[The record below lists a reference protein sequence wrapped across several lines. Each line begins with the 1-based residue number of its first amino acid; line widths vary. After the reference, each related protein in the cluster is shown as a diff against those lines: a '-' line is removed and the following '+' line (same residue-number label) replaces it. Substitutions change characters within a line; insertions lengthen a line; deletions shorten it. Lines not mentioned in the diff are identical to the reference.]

1 MSLQDNINR
10 LKQATESHTGNGNG
24 DDKNPLENLV
34 HQPIRASQQ
43 NPQLVFRIL
52 PPAPGK
58 ELFYSEGR
66 QWWVDTVNKA
76 GKTKQ
81 MPVALAV
88 EHQDTDPVQNL
99 IDELE
104 ARNAL
109 PQNVFKRPNKP
120 IIHYYMNVV
129 PYVWANG
136 TMQMQTDERGL
147 PDVYVLDASNKT
159 MTTLVEALGDPM
171 NNPNENPNF
180 IAQYNIAPTE
190 EQKSWS
196 FLSSGLALAV
206 RITRTVNESNKV
218 RYNTDIAQGYP
229 LTSLP
234 QGWETKLEDLD
245 ALMEPS
251 YLTSPN
257 YANWIVKQVSN
268 AAGLSGNVQA
278 PQRDNEAHQW
288 NQQVVTPTSQA
299 STFVAPQATPM
310 APQAPVQP
318 SQAQYNQPAPFAP
331 SAPTTPQ
338 QTPTRPTVVPA
349 QATPVQPQQVK
360 ADPFA
365 NQAPSPLAQNASQ
378 FGAQPMAQV
387 TPAASQAPTQPQA
400 PVSSQSAPTAPVT
413 PAQPQT
419 APTAP
424 QATSEVPEVNASDLK
439 DQLDSL
445 GIDFDND
452 L

>member
-10 LKQATESHTGNGNG
+10 LKQATENNGSNS
-24 DDKNPLENLV
+24 DNSKNPLQKLA
-34 HQPIRASQQ
+34 HQPIRASKQ
-43 NPQLVFRIL
+43 NPQIIFRIL

-66 QWWVDTVNKA
+66 QWWVNVTNKA
-76 GKTKQ
+76 GQTKRL
-81 MPVALAV
+81 PISLAV

-99 IDELE
+99 IDELS
-104 ARNAL
+104 ARKAMPENAFGD
-109 PQNVFKRPNKP
+109 PDYPRT
-120 IIHYYMNVV
+120 HYYLNVV
-129 PYVWANG
+129 PYVYANG
-136 TMQMQTDERGL
+136 AMQMQTDERGL
-147 PDVYVLDASNKT
+147 PDVYVLDANNNNMS
-159 MTTLVEALGDPM
+159 TLVDALADPM

-196 FLSSGLALAV
+196 FLSSALAFAV
-206 RITRTVNESNKV
+206 RITRSTKNGKTS
-218 RYNTDIAQGYP
+218 YTTDIAQGYALAP
-229 LTSLP
+229 LP

-251 YLTSPN
+251 YLSSPD

-288 NQQVVTPTSQA
+288 NQQVATPTSQA
-299 STFVAPQATPM
+299 STFVAPQATPV

-331 SAPTTPQ
+331 GAPTTPQ
-338 QTPTRPTVVPA
+338 QTPARPTVMPA
-349 QATPVQPQQVK
+349 QATPVQPQQVQ

-378 FGAQPMAQV
+378 FGAQPMAQGA
-387 TPAASQAPTQPQA
+387 PAASQAPAQPQA